1 MKTRLFIVVLLL
13 LAASAAFAAYTSP
26 DWSYGFDLGLT
37 RGDNQGSAENIG
49 PQARAYLQ
57 FDVFPMFMTRFGLG
71 YNRLHASQTYTN
83 NAVSSDLRLYFRPYR
98 TEKFSPFIY
107 AGYGAT
113 VDLTGRALDSAPM
126 YPFGVGFQTNL
137 KPGMLMEVALGYN
150 LANTDNLDYIARGND
165 DNNFLS
171 GKKQDG
177 FYGLTVGLQFS
188 DLGTTPQPRPV
199 QPAPVITTPPVTQRP
214 VTPPVTRQ
222 EPPVIQQDPRAID
235 TDRDGLPDVDEINT
249 HMTSSTNPDTDGDGL
264 NDGAEIR
271 QHRTNPLNPDSDA
284 DGLTDAAEVVTH
296 RTNPLDADSD
306 GDGLSDGAEINTHRT
321 DPMNDDSDNDGLND
335 GAEVNTHRTNPL
347 LADTDGDGL
356 SDGAEVGTHRTNPLS
371 KDTDGGSKE
380 DGAEVADS
388 NDPLDPRDDVLDLRQ
403 GATFSLEGILFAT
416 GSADIL
422 PESSEILERAFTALT
437 ANPDVKVLIIGH
449 TDNVGSAASN
459 MSLSQ
464 RRAASVRQ
472 WLITR
477 GISVERLSAE
487 GRGLTQPRATND
499 TPEGRQLNRRIEFQI
514 VD

>member
-13 LAASAAFAAYTSP
+13 LAASSAFAAYTSP
-26 DWSYGFDLGLT
+26 DWSYGFDLGLS

-49 PQARAYLQ
+49 PQARGYLQ

-71 YNRLHASQTYTN
+71 YSRLHASQKYTN

-107 AGYGAT
+107 AGYGAA
-113 VDLTGRALDSAPM
+113 VDLTGRALETAPI
-126 YPFGVGFQTNL
+126 YPFGIGFQTNL

-150 LANTDNLDYIARGND
+150 LANSDKLDYIARGND
-165 DNNFLS
+165 DENFFS

-188 DLGTTPQPRPV
+188 DIGTTPQPRPV
-199 QPAPVITTPPVTQRP
+199 QPAPVVTTPPVTQRP
-214 VTPPVTRQ
+214 VTPPVAPPTRQ

-235 TDRDGLPDVDEINT
+235 TDRDGLPDVDEINN
-249 HMTSSTNPDTDGDGL
+249 HNTSSTNPDSDGDGL
-264 NDGAEIR
+264 NDGAEVR
-271 QHRTNPLNPDSDA
+271 TYRTNPLIVDT
-284 DGLTDAAEVVTH
+284 DG
-296 RTNPLDADSD
+296 
-306 GDGLSDGAEINTHRT
+306 
-321 DPMNDDSDNDGLND
+321 DGLND

-347 LADTDGDGL
+347 
-356 SDGAEVGTHRTNPLS
+356 V

-380 DGAEVADS
+380 DGAEVAS
-388 NDPLDPRDDVLDLRQ
+388 NNDPLDPRDDVLDMRQ

-422 PESSEILERAFTALT
+422 PASTEILEQAYTALA
-437 ANPDVKVLIIGH
+437 ANPTVKVLIIGH

-459 MSLSQ
+459 MTLSQ

-477 GISVERLSAE
+477 GISADRLSAE

-514 VD
+514 VE

>member
-13 LAASAAFAAYTSP
+13 LVAGSAFAAYTSP

-49 PQARAYLQ
+49 PTARGYLQ
-57 FDVFPMFMTRFGLG
+57 FDVFPIFMTRFGLG
-71 YNRLHASQTYTN
+71 YNRLHASQKYTN

-126 YPFGVGFQTNL
+126 YPFGIGFQTNL

-150 LANTDNLDYIARGND
+150 LANSDNLDYAVRGSD
-165 DNNFLS
+165 DGNFFS

-188 DLGTTPQPRPV
+188 DIGTTPQPRPV
-199 QPAPVITTPPVTQRP
+199 QPAPVVTTPPVTQRP
-214 VTPPVTRQ
+214 VTPPVAPPVTRQ

-235 TDRDGLPDVDEINT
+235 TDRDGLPDVDEINIYNT
-249 HMTSSTNPDTDGDGL
+249 ASTIADSDGDGL
-264 NDGAEIR
+264 NDGAEVKTY
-271 QHRTNPLNPDSDA
+271 RTNPLIVDT
-284 DGLTDAAEVVTH
+284 DG
-296 RTNPLDADSD
+296 
-306 GDGLSDGAEINTHRT
+306 
-321 DPMNDDSDNDGLND
+321 DGLND

-347 LADTDGDGL
+347 
-356 SDGAEVGTHRTNPLS
+356 S
-371 KDTDGGSKE
+371 KDTDGGTKE
-380 DGAEVADS
+380 DGAEVADN

-422 PESSEILERAFTALT
+422 PASTEILERAYTALT
-437 ANPDVKVLIIGH
+437 ANPEVKVLIIGH

-477 GISVERLSAE
+477 GINAERLSAE

>member
-13 LAASAAFAAYTSP
+13 LVAGSAFAAYTSP

-49 PQARAYLQ
+49 PTARGYLQ
-57 FDVFPMFMTRFGLG
+57 FDVFPIFMTRFGLG
-71 YNRLHASQTYTN
+71 YNRLHASQKYTN

-126 YPFGVGFQTNL
+126 YPFGIGFQTNL

-150 LANTDNLDYIARGND
+150 LANSDNLDYAVRGSD
-165 DNNFLS
+165 DGNFFS

-188 DLGTTPQPRPV
+188 DIGTTPQPRPV
-199 QPAPVITTPPVTQRP
+199 QPAPVVTTPPVTQRP
-214 VTPPVTRQ
+214 VTPPVAPPVTRQ

-235 TDRDGLPDVDEINT
+235 TDRDGLPDVDEINIYNT
-249 HMTSSTNPDTDGDGL
+249 ASTIADSDGDGLNDGAEVKTYRTNPLIVDTDGDGL
-264 NDGAEIR
+264 NDGAEV
-271 QHRTNPLNPDSDA
+271 N
-284 DGLTDAAEVVTH
+284 TH
-296 RTNPLDADSD
+296 RTNPAVADTD
-306 GDGLSDGAEINTHRT
+306 G
-321 DPMNDDSDNDGLND
+321 DGLND

-347 LADTDGDGL
+347 
-356 SDGAEVGTHRTNPLS
+356 S
-371 KDTDGGSKE
+371 KDTDGGTKE
-380 DGAEVADS
+380 DGAEVADN

-422 PESSEILERAFTALT
+422 PASTEILERAYTALT
-437 ANPDVKVLIIGH
+437 ANPEVKVLIIGH

-477 GISVERLSAE
+477 GINAERLSAE

>member
-13 LAASAAFAAYTSP
+13 LVAGSAFAAYTSP

-49 PQARAYLQ
+49 PTARGYLQ
-57 FDVFPMFMTRFGLG
+57 FDVFPIFMTRFGLG
-71 YNRLHASQTYTN
+71 YNRLHASQKYTN

-126 YPFGVGFQTNL
+126 YPFGIGFQTNL

-150 LANTDNLDYIARGND
+150 LANTDNLDYAVRGND
-165 DNNFLS
+165 DGNFFS

-188 DLGTTPQPRPV
+188 DIGTTPQPRPV
-199 QPAPVITTPPVTQRP
+199 QPAPVVTTPPVTQRP
-214 VTPPVTRQ
+214 VTPPVAPPVTRQ

-235 TDRDGLPDVDEINT
+235 TDRDGLPDVDEINIYNTASTIADSDGDGLNDGAEVNT
-249 HMTSSTNPDTDGDGL
+249 HRTNPAVADTDGDGL
-264 NDGAEIR
+264 NDGAEV
-271 QHRTNPLNPDSDA
+271 N
-284 DGLTDAAEVVTH
+284 TH
-296 RTNPLDADSD
+296 RTNPAVADTD
-306 GDGLSDGAEINTHRT
+306 G
-321 DPMNDDSDNDGLND
+321 DGLND

-347 LADTDGDGL
+347 
-356 SDGAEVGTHRTNPLS
+356 S
-371 KDTDGGSKE
+371 KDTDGGTKE
-380 DGAEVADS
+380 DGAEVADN

-422 PESSEILERAFTALT
+422 PASTEILERAYTALT
-437 ANPDVKVLIIGH
+437 ANPEVKVLIIGH

-477 GISVERLSAE
+477 GINAERLSAE
-487 GRGLTQPRATND
+487 GRGLTQPRSTND

>member
-13 LAASAAFAAYTSP
+13 LAASSAFAAYTSP
-26 DWSYGFDLGLT
+26 DWSYGFDLGLS

-49 PQARAYLQ
+49 PQARGYLQ

-71 YNRLHASQTYTN
+71 YSRLHASQKYTN

-107 AGYGAT
+107 AGYGAA
-113 VDLTGRALDSAPM
+113 VDLTGRALETAPI
-126 YPFGVGFQTNL
+126 YPFGIGFQTNL

-150 LANTDNLDYIARGND
+150 LANSDKLDYIARGND
-165 DNNFLS
+165 DENFFS

-188 DLGTTPQPRPV
+188 DIGTTPQPRPV
-199 QPAPVITTPPVTQRP
+199 QPAPVVTTPPVTQRP
-214 VTPPVTRQ
+214 VTPPVAPPTRQ

-235 TDRDGLPDVDEINT
+235 TDRDGLPDVDEINN
-249 HMTSSTNPDTDGDGL
+249 HNTSSTNPDSDGDGLNDGAEVRTYRTNPLIVDTDGDGL
-264 NDGAEIR
+264 NDGAEV
-271 QHRTNPLNPDSDA
+271 N
-284 DGLTDAAEVVTH
+284 TH
-296 RTNPLDADSD
+296 RTNPVVADTD
-306 GDGLSDGAEINTHRT
+306 GDGLSDGAEVNTHRT
-321 DPMNDDSDNDGLND
+321 NPLVADTDGDGLND

-347 LADTDGDGL
+347 
-356 SDGAEVGTHRTNPLS
+356 V

-380 DGAEVADS
+380 DGAEVAS
-388 NDPLDPRDDVLDLRQ
+388 NNDPLDPRDDVLDMRQ
-403 GATFSLEGILFAT
+403 GAIFSLEGILFAT

-422 PESSEILERAFTALT
+422 PASTEILEQAYTALA
-437 ANPDVKVLIIGH
+437 ANPTVKVLIIGH

-459 MSLSQ
+459 MTLSQ

-477 GISVERLSAE
+477 GISADRLSAE

-514 VD
+514 VE

>member
-13 LAASAAFAAYTSP
+13 LVAGSAFAAYTSP

-49 PQARAYLQ
+49 PTARGYLQ
-57 FDVFPMFMTRFGLG
+57 FDVFPIFMTRFGLG
-71 YNRLHASQTYTN
+71 YNRLHASQKYTN

-126 YPFGVGFQTNL
+126 YPFGIGFQTNL

-150 LANTDNLDYIARGND
+150 LANTDNLDYAVRGND
-165 DNNFLS
+165 DGNFFS

-188 DLGTTPQPRPV
+188 DIGTTPQPRPV
-199 QPAPVITTPPVTQRP
+199 QPAPVVTTPPVTQRP
-214 VTPPVTRQ
+214 VTPPVAPPVTRQ

-235 TDRDGLPDVDEINT
+235 TDRDGLPDVDEINIYNTASTIADSDGDGLNDGAEVNT
-249 HMTSSTNPDTDGDGL
+249 HRTNPAVADTDGDGL
-264 NDGAEIR
+264 NDGAEV
-271 QHRTNPLNPDSDA
+271 N
-284 DGLTDAAEVVTH
+284 TH
-296 RTNPLDADSD
+296 RTNPAVADTD
-306 GDGLSDGAEINTHRT
+306 GDGLNDGAEVNTHRT
-321 DPMNDDSDNDGLND
+321 NPAVADTDGDGLND

-347 LADTDGDGL
+347 
-356 SDGAEVGTHRTNPLS
+356 S
-371 KDTDGGSKE
+371 KDTDGGTKE
-380 DGAEVADS
+380 DGAEVADN

-422 PESSEILERAFTALT
+422 PASTEILERAYTALT
-437 ANPDVKVLIIGH
+437 ANPEVKVLIIGH

-477 GISVERLSAE
+477 GINAERLSAE
-487 GRGLTQPRATND
+487 GRGLTQPRSTND